1 MFQQA
6 LEGDNAFA
14 KLTGGVSTLNAL
26 NQAGWV
32 DLGQSAGDWSDLGT
46 NLGLITGGINLYES
60 IQSGDGL
67 AIIRSGA
74 SLGAQATNM
83 YAAASNSAAA
93 QQLSSSLGYV
103 AGGIGLVQALQAGD
117 ELGAAIA
124 AITMVN
130 PAVGAVLSVARALG
144 VFGDEEPPPP
154 TARSSWEYDVAQGV
168 FVETA
173 GESHDGG
180 SLETLRAI
188 AGGIDTTLQS
198 LVAATGG
205 QLIPPESLSLELVQ
219 SDTRLYVNGE
229 RYGFEQANQAVGNS
243 AIDILQ
249 RQLQI
254 EGGDPL
260 VTRALYNS
268 EAQSLEA
275 LQGDSIENVLGSA
288 HDDVRE
294 SDGGDN
300 RLNACMLITALAA

>member
-1 MFQQA
+1 
-6 LEGDNAFA
+6 
-14 KLTGGVSTLNAL
+14 
-26 NQAGWV
+26 
-32 DLGQSAGDWSDLGT
+32 
-46 NLGLITGGINLYES
+46 
-60 IQSGDGL
+60 
-67 AIIRSGA
+67 
-74 SLGAQATNM
+74 
-83 YAAASNSAAA
+83 
-93 QQLSSSLGYV
+93 
-103 AGGIGLVQALQAGD
+103 
-117 ELGAAIA
+117 
-124 AITMVN
+124 
-130 PAVGAVLSVARALG
+130 
-144 VFGDEEPPPP
+144 
-154 TARSSWEYDVAQGV
+154 
-168 FVETA
+168 
-173 GESHDGG
+173 
-180 SLETLRAI
+180 
-188 AGGIDTTLQS
+188 
-198 LVAATGG
+198 
-205 QLIPPESLSLELVQ
+205 VQ